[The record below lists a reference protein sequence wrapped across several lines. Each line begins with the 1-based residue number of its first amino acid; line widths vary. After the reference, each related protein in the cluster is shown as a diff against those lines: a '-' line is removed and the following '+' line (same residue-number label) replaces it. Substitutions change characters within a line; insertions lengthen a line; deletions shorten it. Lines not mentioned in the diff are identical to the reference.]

1 MLLVSA
7 QCATR
12 YAEADA
18 ALDGGARRRWQVDFD
33 AYGRARKML
42 LVSHNNQ
49 ASPASSERV
58 TAPAAASL
66 AHRCCRRLQRREGR
80 AAKWTPPKH
89 LSRAP
94 LQPSKRG
101 VHQGEMLRDRPWW
114 VKRWRSKEEVAV
126 AAGSQ
131 DGGVTRW
138 IGNSTAFVTN
148 NFLKKVKFSVKFCPT
163 FKNPLVQAQS
173 LSGLNRSFF
182 Y

>member
-1 MLLVSA
+1 
-7 QCATR
+7 
-12 YAEADA
+12 
-18 ALDGGARRRWQVDFD
+18 
-33 AYGRARKML
+33 
-42 LVSHNNQ
+42 
-49 ASPASSERV
+49 
-58 TAPAAASL
+58 
-66 AHRCCRRLQRREGR
+66 
-80 AAKWTPPKH
+80 
-89 LSRAP
+89 
-94 LQPSKRG
+94 
-101 VHQGEMLRDRPWW
+101 MLRDRPWW

-148 NFLKKVKFSVKFCPT
+148 DFFSKILQTVCPT